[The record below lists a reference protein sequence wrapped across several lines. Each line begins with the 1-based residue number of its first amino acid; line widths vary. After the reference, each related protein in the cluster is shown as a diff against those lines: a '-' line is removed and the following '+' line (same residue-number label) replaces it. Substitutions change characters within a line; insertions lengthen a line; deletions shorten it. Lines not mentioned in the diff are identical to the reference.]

1 MQLKG
6 VSQEIQ
12 IQLPVITDDKKKVV
26 EDVSK
31 ERTHAVDAAIV
42 RTMKSRK
49 RLGLTQVCPFVPSAL
64 STCATDSPQNK
75 IGRAHV

>member
-1 MQLKG
+1 MCACPKCLLPRTAL
-6 VSQEIQ
+6 Q
-12 IQLPVITDDKKKVV
+12 IQLPLMAEDKKKVV

-49 RLGLTQVCPFVPSAL
+49 KLGLTQVPAIAL
-64 STCATDSPQNK
+64 
-75 IGRAHV
+75 